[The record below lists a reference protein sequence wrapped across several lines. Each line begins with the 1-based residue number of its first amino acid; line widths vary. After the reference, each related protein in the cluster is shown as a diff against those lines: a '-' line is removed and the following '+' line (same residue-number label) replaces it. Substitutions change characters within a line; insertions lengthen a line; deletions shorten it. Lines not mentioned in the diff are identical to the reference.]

1 MAFSIVAVAF
11 TQRDPAMDTVTAA
24 RELVEAFLA
33 ASMKPDPVLARSFV
47 SDNVSITFTGGRQFR
62 EPGENTVFN
71 ALRYVWV
78 KKRIARTD
86 VVAGASADEAIV
98 YNTGT
103 LHGVWPDGTPFE
115 GNRYLDRFVVS
126 HGKITR
132 MDVWNDSAEIILARH
147 GLAEDG
153 MAFVPAATNAFKT
166 AESA

>member
-1 MAFSIVAVAF
+1 ME
-11 TQRDPAMDTVTAA
+11 QDAMDAVTDA

-47 SDNVSITFTGGRQFR
+47 ATNVQITFTGGRRFS
-62 EPGENTVFN
+62 EPGENTTFN

-78 KKRIARTD
+78 KKRMERTD
-86 VVAGASADEAIV
+86 VVAGASPDEAIV

-103 LHGVWPDGTPFE
+103 LHGVWPDGEPFE

-126 HGKITR
+126 HGKIIR

-153 MAFVPAATNAFKT
+153 MAFVPAATSPLKAV
-166 AESA
+166 AGA

>member
-1 MAFSIVAVAF
+1 MMDAV
-11 TQRDPAMDTVTAA
+11 TQA

-47 SDNVSITFTGGRQFR
+47 AEDIRITFTGGRQFR

-78 KKRIARTD
+78 KKRIERTD

-103 LHGVWPDGTPFE
+103 LYGVWPDGTPFE

-126 HGKITR
+126 HGRITR

-166 AESA
+166 VSDA